1 MEMHGRKVLLLIDN
15 AASHKVIREY
25 RNVEVYFLPPNMT
38 AAIQPLDQ
46 GIICSFKARYKRQ
59 LVQWFVDSLETSS
72 TAVKI
77 SFFESITMSISSWKS
92 IEEKIIS
99 NCWLKSRIVPAS
111 EKATLKAA
119 SDYKK
124 IADLDLCDLRD
135 NFKRMNLSISAEEY
149 LEVDYLDES
158 EIHLNPEAETVRDD
172 ADVSNEN
179 EENEEEDEQG
189 LLTTSSEAIDSLLKL
204 QNFLLRNF
212 HQTEHERKLLNKIP
226 GKLRILI
233 SEFKGAKKDYCL
245 LYTP

>member
-1 MEMHGRKVLLLIDN
+1 
-15 AASHKVIREY
+15 
-25 RNVEVYFLPPNMT
+25 
-38 AAIQPLDQ
+38 
-46 GIICSFKARYKRQ
+46 
-59 LVQWFVDSLETSS
+59 VQWFVDSLETSS

-189 LLTTSSEAIDSLLKL
+189 LITTSSEAIDSLLKL

-212 HQTEHERKLLNKIP
+212 HQTEHERKLLNKIA
-226 GKLRILI
+226 GKVRILI
-233 SEFKGAKKDYCL
+233 SDSKEQERITVFFIHRNHTVACISCL
-245 LYTP
+245 